1 VFVTVEQNVSAPR
14 TLYAHSGDAS
24 IAYQVIGDGPINLTV
39 ANGPSSHLEI
49 IWEEPSTARAFR
61 RLASFSR
68 LVLFDRRGTGLSDP
82 VSRPPTLEQ
91 QMDDLR
97 AMVRRVLS
105 SRELSV

>member
-1 VFVTVEQNVSAPR
+1 GGLARACAAAAGSHLVTHSQRGQKKNTEHVFVTRRGVFVTVEQDVSAPR

-61 RLASFSR
+61 RL
-68 LVLFDRRGTGLSDP
+68 
-82 VSRPPTLEQ
+82 
-91 QMDDLR
+91 
-97 AMVRRVLS
+97 
-105 SRELSV
+105 